1 MVFICVIGTKLV
13 EINFSTSECCFT
25 STRFCYLP
33 NSEYPIGII
42 GISLNCKE
50 ILFEGFVE
58 KL

>member
-1 MVFICVIGTKLV
+1 MVFIYVIGTKLV

-25 STRFCYLP
+25 STRFRYLP
-33 NSEYPIGII
+33 NSKYPI

-50 ILFEGFVE
+50 ILFKGFVE